1 MMSSQASIYSLLIFL
16 FSFLPCRADDS
27 VGPYLGAITKTEA
40 HLLYSPGKEVAQ
52 LRLTIRDD
60 KGIVVANIEGES
72 ESEHDFVA
80 KFHITGLTPGS
91 SYRYKIEKIEAG
103 KAILIAGGTED
114 FQFSTVPEQRRGQL
128 VTAGFVSCV
137 NDTTDPVWQEMAN
150 HGLNLLCLGGDT
162 PYADTGNLADL
173 RKKHRHLLQ
182 RPNLASL
189 GKSVSVVGTWDDHDF
204 GLNNSNGKRDAALKG
219 NTRRA
224 LMEYRAHDQF
234 GSGDEGIY
242 HKADHGALEVFLL
255 DARWYSQTSASPV
268 DPNQSTCFG
277 KSQWQWLLEELRQSK
292 APFKV
297 LLQGQIWQDKKNWET
312 DDMHTYY
319 AERDALF
326 NFIKKEKIP
335 GVVLVGGDIHVSR
348 YLMHPQRLGYNL
360 HDFIISPGH
369 TSVIP
374 SLNVYHQD
382 LEWSHVK
389 PNQFLIMS
397 ADTRKTVPVLTV
409 KFMDKNGKKNLVKT
423 LSLDELT
430 PGDDV
435 IGLNQGLRGYWDF
448 RGDTK
453 NHSKLG
459 DRLDA
464 RKING
469 AELKSA
475 GTPRDGVLEL
485 NRAASQY
492 LIVPRSMLDDNTK
505 TYTAAVLIKPSTLPA
520 HGSKDRH
527 FIMESYV
534 NNHVELPQALKTGLP
549 ISIGFRACDDAEKIN
564 LQLYT
569 ETLVPQAVGSQR
581 SPGTK
586 IQGGFDCLLDRRQ
599 FSDWMQVVVTFD
611 SKNLR
616 LYLNGKP
623 VKSYALPI
631 SAAIAE
637 TGGLIIGGHRG
648 GAGRNFD
655 GLIDDV
661 AVWNRVLSKTEIA
674 KLFEDGMPSVEAI
687 D

>member
-1 MMSSQASIYSLLIFL
+1 MMSTQASIYSLLIFSL
-16 FSFLPCRADDS
+16 SFLPGRADDS

-40 HLLYSPGKEVAQ
+40 HLLYSPGKEAAQ
-52 LRLTIRDD
+52 LRLTVSDD
-60 KGIVVANIEGES
+60 EGSVVANIEGKS

-80 KFHITGLTPGS
+80 KFHITGLTPGI

-103 KAILIAGGTED
+103 KARLIAGGTED
-114 FQFSTVPEQRRGQL
+114 FQFSTVPEQRLGQV

-137 NDTTDPVWQEMAN
+137 NDTTDPVWQEMAK

-204 GLNNSNGKRDAALKG
+204 GLNNANGKRDSALKG

-277 KSQWQWLLEELRQSK
+277 KSQWKWLLEELRQSK

-297 LLQGQIWQDKKNWET
+297 LLQGQIWQDKKNGET

-409 KFMDKNGKKNLVKT
+409 KFMDKNGKENLVKT

-492 LIVPRSMLDDNTK
+492 LSVPRSMLDDNTE
-505 TYTAAVLIKPSTLPA
+505 TYTAASWIRPSTLPA
-520 HGSKDRH
+520 HGSQDRH

-534 NNHVELPQALKTGLP
+534 NNHVDLPQALKTGLA
-549 ISIGFRACDDAEKIN
+549 ISIGFRA
-564 LQLYT
+564 
-569 ETLVPQAVGSQR
+569 
-581 SPGTK
+581 
-586 IQGGFDCLLDRRQ
+586 
-599 FSDWMQVVVTFD
+599 
-611 SKNLR
+611 
-616 LYLNGKP
+616 
-623 VKSYALPI
+623 
-631 SAAIAE
+631 
-637 TGGLIIGGHRG
+637 
-648 GAGRNFD
+648 
-655 GLIDDV
+655 
-661 AVWNRVLSKTEIA
+661 
-674 KLFEDGMPSVEAI
+674 
-687 D
+687 

>member
-1 MMSSQASIYSLLIFL
+1 MSTQASIYSLLIFSL
-16 FSFLPCRADDS
+16 SFLPGRADDS

-52 LRLTIRDD
+52 LRLTVSDD
-60 KGIVVANIEGES
+60 EGSVVANIEGKS

-80 KFHITGLTPGS
+80 KFHITGLTPGI

-103 KAILIAGGTED
+103 EATLIAGGTED
-114 FQFSTVPEQRRGQL
+114 FQFSTVPEPRLGQV

-137 NDTTDPVWQEMAN
+137 NDTTDPVWQEMAK

-204 GLNNSNGKRDAALKG
+204 GLNTANGKRDAALKG

-234 GSGDEGIY
+234 GSGSEGIY

-255 DARWYSQTSASPV
+255 DARWYSQTSASPI

-277 KSQWQWLLEELRQSK
+277 KSQWKWLLEELRQSK

-297 LLQGQIWQDKKNWET
+297 LLQGQIWQDKKNGET

-326 NFIKKEKIP
+326 NFIKKEKIS

-397 ADTRKTVPVLTV
+397 ADTRETVPVLTV
-409 KFMDKNGKKNLVKT
+409 KFMDKDGKENLVKT

-435 IGLNQGLRGYWDF
+435 ISLNQGLRGYWDF

-492 LIVPRSMLDDNTK
+492 LSVPRSMLDDNTE
-505 TYTAAVLIKPSTLPA
+505 TYTVASWIRPSTLPA
-520 HGSKDRH
+520 HGSQDRH

-534 NNHVELPQALKTGLP
+534 NNHVDLPKALKTGLA
-549 ISIGFRACDDAEKIN
+549 ISIGFRACDDADKIN

-599 FSDWMQVVVTFD
+599 FSDWTHVVVTFD
-611 SKNLR
+611 SKKLR

-648 GAGRNFD
+648 GTGRNFD

-674 KLFEDGMPSVEAI
+674 KFFEDGMPSVEAI

>member
-1 MMSSQASIYSLLIFL
+1 VSL
-16 FSFLPCRADDS
+16 
-27 VGPYLGAITKTEA
+27 
-40 HLLYSPGKEVAQ
+40 
-52 LRLTIRDD
+52 
-60 KGIVVANIEGES
+60 
-72 ESEHDFVA
+72 
-80 KFHITGLTPGS
+80 
-91 SYRYKIEKIEAG
+91 
-103 KAILIAGGTED
+103 
-114 FQFSTVPEQRRGQL
+114 
-128 VTAGFVSCV
+128 
-137 NDTTDPVWQEMAN
+137 
-150 HGLNLLCLGGDT
+150 
-162 PYADTGNLADL
+162 
-173 RKKHRHLLQ
+173 
-182 RPNLASL
+182 
-189 GKSVSVVGTWDDHDF
+189 VGTWDDDDL
-204 GLNNSNGKRDAALKG
+204 GLNNANGKRDWALKG
-219 NTRRA
+219 NTLRA

-277 KSQWQWLLEELRQSK
+277 KSQWKWLLEELRQSK

-297 LLQGQIWQDKKNWET
+297 LLQGQIWQDKKNGET

-409 KFMDKNGKKNLVKT
+409 KFMDKNGKENLVKT

-492 LIVPRSMLDDNTK
+492 LSVPRSMLDDNTE
-505 TYTAAVLIKPSTLPA
+505 TYTAASWIRPSTLPA
-520 HGSKDRH
+520 HGSQDRH

-534 NNHVELPQALKTGLP
+534 NNHVDLPQALKTGLA
-549 ISIGFRACDDAEKIN
+549 ISIGFRACDDADKIN

-599 FSDWMQVVVTFD
+599 FSDWTQVVVTFD

-648 GAGRNFD
+648 GTGRNFD

-661 AVWNRVLSKTEIA
+661 AVWNRVLSEIEIA
-674 KLFEDGMPSVEAI
+674 KLFEDGMPSVESI

>member
-1 MMSSQASIYSLLIFL
+1 MISTQASIYSLLIFSL
-16 FSFLPCRADDS
+16 AFLPGRADDS

-52 LRLTIRDD
+52 LRLTISDD
-60 KGIVVANIEGES
+60 KGIVVANIGGKS

-103 KAILIAGGTED
+103 KAILIAGGTEG
-114 FQFSTVPEQRRGQL
+114 FQFATVPEQRRGQV

-182 RPNLASL
+182 RPSLASL

-204 GLNNSNGKRDAALKG
+204 GLNNANGKRDAALKG

-234 GSGDEGIY
+234 GSGNEGIY

-255 DARWYSQTSASPV
+255 DARWYSQTSASPI

-277 KSQWQWLLEELRQSK
+277 NSQWKWLLEELRQSK

-297 LLQGQIWQDKKNWET
+297 LLQGQIWQDKKNGET

-326 NFIKKEKIP
+326 DFIKKEKIS

-348 YLMHPQRLGYNL
+348 YLMHPQRLDYNL

-409 KFMDKNGKKNLVKT
+409 KFMDKNGKENLVKT

-430 PGDDV
+430 PRDDV
-435 IGLNQGLRGYWDF
+435 VGLNQGLRGYWDF

-459 DRLDA
+459 NRLDA

-475 GTPRDGVLEL
+475 GTPRDGFLKL

-492 LIVPRSMLDDNTK
+492 LSVPRSMLDDNTK
-505 TYTAAVLIKPSTLPA
+505 TYTAAVFIKPSTLPD
-520 HGSKDRH
+520 HGSEDRH

-534 NNHVELPQALKTGLP
+534 NNHVDLPQALKTGLP

-581 SPGTK
+581 SPETK
-586 IQGGFDCLLDRRQ
+586 IQGGFDCLFDRRQ
-599 FSDWMQVVVTFD
+599 FSDWTQVVVTFD
-611 SKNLR
+611 SKILR
-616 LYLNGKP
+616 IYLNGKP
-623 VKSYALPI
+623 VKSHALPI

-648 GAGRNFD
+648 GTGRNFD